1 MQATTVL
8 VKLGNFPS
16 LKLAIGSDEFNLDE
30 IKVESIIKETY
41 QLAPDSKN
49 IFTDA
54 QYKVFEE
61 LKDSNHFSFS
71 GPTSFGKSFIIESFI
86 KHLIK
91 ERNAS
96 DNIVI
101 LVPTRALINQVKNK
115 LKKEILVSKYKILSH
130 PTVPLLF
137 RNKGSKY
144 IFVFTPERLIS
155 YLSNDNPAI
164 NYVFVDEAQKLLTEN
179 DSRAPLFYHA
189 LMLAKRKSINLYFS
203 SPNIKNSEIFLQ
215 LFGNSTDDTLSVTES
230 SVAQNRFF
238 IDCVENKAVMFT
250 ENGEEIDIPYDSFNT
265 NEHESLKMQ

>member
-1 MQATTVL
+1 
-8 VKLGNFPS
+8 
-16 LKLAIGSDEFNLDE
+16 
-30 IKVESIIKETY
+30 
-41 QLAPDSKN
+41 
-49 IFTDA
+49 FTDA

-86 KHLIK
+86 KYLIK

-115 LKKEILVSKYKILSH
+115 LKKEILDRKYKILSH
-130 PTVPLLF
+130 PTVPMLYKS
-137 RNKGSKY
+137 KGNKY

-164 NYVFVDEAQKLLTEN
+164 NYVFVDEAQKLITEN

-189 LMLAKRKSINLYFS
+189 LMLAKRKS
-203 SPNIKNSEIFLQ
+203 
-215 LFGNSTDDTLSVTES
+215 V
-230 SVAQNRFF
+230 
-238 IDCVENKAVMFT
+238 
-250 ENGEEIDIPYDSFNT
+250 
-265 NEHESLKMQ
+265 